1 MFNKTKKV
9 LHIRGMD
16 EETSKEEVLK
26 ALTDKLG
33 RGSENMLTVG
43 ELRQNQNETLAAT
56 VTVEKKMYEKL
67 IANAKKK
74 LKIG

>member
-1 MFNKTKKV
+1 
-9 LHIRGMD
+9 MD